1 METWI
6 LGLLEQFGLF
16 AVFFL
21 ILIENIFPPI
31 PSELV
36 LTFAGY
42 MSTITSYSLL
52 EMIVASTLGSVIG
65 AILLYGIGYALK
77 LERLLKL
84 INKIGKYIRLS
95 EEDIQKACD
104 FYRKYQTKAVFF
116 CRMVPLLRSLIS
128 IPAGL
133 FEMKILPFLITTV
146 LGSTIWNTLLIVIG
160 SIVGENRAIIFEVMD
175 TYKYL
180 VIACVVIAVIA
191 YIVYKRRK
199 KNKSE

>member
-42 MSTITSYSLL
+42 MSTITSYSLI
-52 EMIVASTLGSVIG
+52 EMIIASTLGSVIG
-65 AILLYGIGYALK
+65 ALLLYGIGYILK

-95 EEDIQKACD
+95 EADIQKACD

-128 IPAGL
+128 VPAGL
-133 FEMKILPFLITTV
+133 FEMKMTPFLITTI
-146 LGSTIWNTLLIVIG
+146 LGSTIWNTLLIIVG
-160 SIVGENRAIIFEVMD
+160 SIVGENRAIIFEVID
-175 TYKYL
+175 AYKYIL
-180 VIACVVIAVIA
+180 VALVLVLVVA
-191 YIVYKRRK
+191 YFIYKKRK
-199 KNKSE
+199 VNKS